1 MELTIPSISDIKR
14 AHTRIA
20 RHILQTPV
28 LTSHSIDEMVGARVF
43 FKCENFQKVGAFKM
57 RGAVNAIFSI
67 RPEDRVRGFATHSSG
82 NHAQAVALASRLAGV
97 KAYIVMPENSA
108 EVKKNAVI
116 GYGAEVVFCEPTLKS
131 REETLKKL
139 IKQTGATF
147 IPPYND
153 PAIIAGQATTAKELM
168 EEVVDLHF
176 ILAPIGGGGLASGT
190 ALACHYLSPSTKVL
204 GAEPEK
210 ANDAW
215 RSMNEGKIIPSKNP
229 DTIADGL
236 RTSLG
241 PLTFEIIRRHV
252 KEIVTVSEQEIVD
265 AMRIIWE
272 RMKIIVEPS
281 CAVPFAAL
289 LKRKDDFQG
298 KKIGIILSG
307 GNVDLENLPFGKKIG

>member
-153 PAIIAGQATTAKELM
+153 PAIIAGQATAAKELM

-204 GAEPEK
+204 GAEPEN

>member
-82 NHAQAVALASRLAGV
+82 NHAQAVALASKLAGV
-97 KAYIVMPENSA
+97 KAYIVMPDNSA

-131 REETLKKL
+131 REETLKRL

-153 PAIIAGQATTAKELM
+153 PAIIAGQATAAKELM

-176 ILAPIGGGGLASGT
+176 ILAPVGGGGLVSGT

-215 RSMNEGKIIPSKNP
+215 RSMMEGKIIPSKNP

-252 KEIVTVSEQEIVD
+252 KEIITVSEQEIVD

-289 LKRKDDFQG
+289 LKRKDDFQE

-307 GNVDLENLPFGKKIG
+307 GNVDLENLPFGKKL